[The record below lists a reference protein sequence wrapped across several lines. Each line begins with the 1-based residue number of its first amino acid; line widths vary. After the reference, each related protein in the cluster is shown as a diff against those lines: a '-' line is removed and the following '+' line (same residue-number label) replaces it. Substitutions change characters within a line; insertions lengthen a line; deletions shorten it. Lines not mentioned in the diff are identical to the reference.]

1 MLIHARQLAAMPKDE
16 LWNLSDGPI
25 KVIFDDGVVES
36 HGRATIYSAYM
47 WHLYAL
53 YPKTPALMAHHL
65 GEQRVGSD
73 THLKL
78 LGKVMWDC
86 YDAYQT
92 EMPDTI
98 GFIEKLCHEVYKA
111 TNKIY
116 NDFTYRL
123 EPNVRTLSILDFV
136 DVVHHPVIRAA
147 NEAAQPNDYSIEK
160 TYKVIS
166 DVLRDPKELLGN
178 PVAEAAKNGLVSMI
192 QIRQCVGPR
201 GSVTDVDSMIFK
213 DPIMKG
219 YVHGM
224 TSLQDSMMESRS
236 ASKSL
241 MFTEEPLQKS
251 EYFNRQL
258 QLLCGTLEYLHMGD
272 CGSQGYIAWRVKSGD
287 LQALAGSYYLTDG
300 GLRRIKESDRHL
312 NGEKIFMRSVLHCQH
327 PDPRGVCS
335 TCFGEMSLSIPKDT
349 CLGHVSATALCEM
362 VSQSVLS
369 VKHVDT
375 ASGSDIELSE
385 YDQQY
390 LRVGTD
396 PSTLKLA
403 ERIANR
409 RVVLTISAKEAAH
422 LSELDYQTDVRK
434 LPVARITE
442 LSEVQ
447 LAIHGKRGDEVVVLP
462 VAIGNRKGSLT
473 HEALA
478 YVKEKNWTLTAT
490 GNYSIDLAD
499 WDMEL
504 PLFELPRKHEN
515 MLDYMADIE
524 KFIKATEGGSKKTLR
539 DCTTL
544 EEALL
549 EFHTLVAS
557 RLNVNIAHLAVIL
570 KSVMI
575 ASGAN
580 HDYRIPHEG
589 NAVEFGTFTN
599 IMASRSLSAAMAF
612 QGHKKILVDPAAY
625 IYYQRPSHPLDALM
639 EG

>member
-1 MLIHARQLAAMPKDE
+1 MMIHARELAAMPRDQ
-16 LWNLSDGPI
+16 LWQLPDGPI
-25 KVIFDDGVVES
+25 KVIFDDGVLES
-36 HGRATIYSAYM
+36 HGRATILSAYM
-47 WHLYAL
+47 WKLYVL

-65 GEQRVGSD
+65 GDQRVGSD

-78 LGKVMWDC
+78 LGRVMWDC
-86 YDAYQT
+86 YDAYAQ
-92 EMPDTI
+92 PPGDLDL
-98 GFIEKLCHEVYKA
+98 IEKLCHEVYKS
-111 TNKIY
+111 TNEIY

-136 DVVHHPVIRAA
+136 DVVHHPVIKAA

-160 TYKVIS
+160 TYKIIS
-166 DVLRDPKELLGN
+166 DVLKDPRELRGN
-178 PVAEAAKNGLVSMI
+178 PVAEAAKSGQVSMI

-201 GSVTDVDSMIFK
+201 GAVTDVDSMIFK
-213 DPIMKG
+213 DQIMKG
-219 YVHGM
+219 YMHGM

-236 ASKSL
+236 AAKSL

-258 QLLCGTLEYLHMGD
+258 QLLCGTLEYLHLGD
-272 CGSQGYIAWRVKSGD
+272 CGSQGYIAWRVKAGD
-287 LQALAGSYYLTDG
+287 LQALAGKYYLTDS

-312 NGEKIFMRSVLHCQH
+312 NGEKIFMRSILHCQH

-335 TCFGEMSLSIPKDT
+335 TCFGEMSLSIPKET

-385 YDQQY
+385 YDQGF

-403 ERIANR
+403 ERLENR
-409 RVVLTISAKEAAH
+409 RVVLTISSKEAPH
-422 LSELDYQTDVRK
+422 LADISYVDDVRSLPISRISELT
-434 LPVARITE
+434 
-442 LSEVQ
+442 EVQ
-447 LAIHGKRGDEVVVLP
+447 LTISGKRGDVPVVLP

-473 HEALA
+473 HQALA
-478 YVKEKNWTLTAT
+478 YVKEKNWSLTST

-539 DCTTL
+539 DCGSL

-549 EFHTLVAS
+549 EFHTLVSS
-557 RLNVNIAHLAVIL
+557 RLMVNLAHLEAIL

-575 ASGAN
+575 ASGQH

-612 QGHKKILVDPAAY
+612 QGHKKILVEPAAY
-625 IYYQRPSHPLDALM
+625 IHYQRPSHPLDAML